1 VIRHTAEKFGFIVY
15 SKLSEDQV
23 DAAIDAQIDYYSR
36 LGIEFEW
43 KVYDYD
49 QPADLKERL
58 SQRGFEIG
66 EAEALVVLDL
76 QEHPEVPAYP
86 VSPLVRRITDAQG
99 VDAIM
104 QMEESVWGT
113 SHAQH
118 AEHMKRGTEKPSRPV
133 GNLCGLRWRAGWSAR
148 PGSTSIPEQE
158 FASLWGGSTLPAY
171 RRQGLYTSLLAVRA
185 LEAQNQGYR
194 FLTVDASPMS
204 RPILEKY
211 GFQLLGFSYPCEWKP
226 EQAITRAGGIK
237 RSTHPLGIFLIPGQF
252 SLQHLIFQ
260 VGACHNHTHKQCG
273 WNKCPPRTERQ
284 RGQQHIEQ

>member
-1 VIRHTAEKFGFIVY
+1 MNKSEILELFTQQQRIELDSPETKREITGGVIRHTAEKFGFIVY
-15 SKLSEDQV
+15 SNLREDQV

-58 SQRGFEIG
+58 RQRDFEIG

-86 VSPLVRRITDAQG
+86 VSPLVRRVTDAQG
-99 VDAIM
+99 IDAIM
-104 QMEESVWGT
+104 HMEESVWGH

-118 AEHMKRGTEKPSRPV
+118 AEHMKKELENHPDRLAIYAAYDGDRVVSAAWINFHPGTD
-133 GNLCGLRWRAGWSAR
+133 
-148 PGSTSIPEQE
+148 

-171 RRQGLYTSLLAVRA
+171 RKQGLYSSLLAVRA
-185 LEAQNQGYR
+185 LEAQKQGYR

-226 EQAITRAGGIK
+226 DKPSPKGRD
-237 RSTHPLGIFLIPGQF
+237 
-252 SLQHLIFQ
+252 
-260 VGACHNHTHKQCG
+260 
-273 WNKCPPRTERQ
+273 
-284 RGQQHIEQ
+284 